1 VGTTDVRLLVTG
13 GAGFIGANHVHRLVA
28 AGHAVTVYDVLTYA
42 GNPANLAGLDLG
54 DLSDGDDY
62 RFVHGDVRDGATLA
76 EAMRGHDAV
85 LHLAAESHVDRSLV
99 DPSTF
104 VATNCEGTAT
114 VCRVALELGIERV
127 LHVSTD
133 EVYGSIEV
141 GSFREEDPLV
151 PSSPYSAS
159 KAGSDLIALSYHA
172 SHGLDVVVTRATNNY
187 GRFQFPEKVIPLFVT
202 TLLRG
207 GRVPLYGDGLN
218 VRDWIHV
225 EDHCAALD
233 LVLEHGASGG
243 VYNVG
248 AGNEWT
254 NRELAD
260 RLLALCGADEASVE
274 YVDDRPGHD
283 RRYSVDPGRI
293 RALGWE
299 PSVDPDDGLAA
310 TVAWYRDHPEWWEP
324 LLERPVRP

>member
-1 VGTTDVRLLVTG
+1 MRLLVTG
-13 GAGFIGANHVHRLVA
+13 GAGFIGANYVHRLVA
-28 AGHAVTVYDVLTYA
+28 AGHMVTVYDALTYA
-42 GNPANLAGLDLG
+42 GNPANLAKLV
-54 DLSDGDDY
+54 DGDDY
-62 RFVHGDVRDGATLA
+62 QFVQGDVLDGVSLA

-99 DPSTF
+99 YPSTF
-104 VATNCEGTAT
+104 ASTNCEGTAT
-114 VCRVALELGIERV
+114 VCRIALELGIERV

-141 GSFREEDPLV
+141 GSFREDDPLA

-187 GRFQFPEKVIPLFVT
+187 GRFQFPEKVIPLFTT

-207 GRVPLYGDGLN
+207 GQVPLYGDGLN

-225 EDHCAALD
+225 DDHCAALD
-233 LVLEHGASGG
+233 LVLEHGLAGG

-248 AGNEWT
+248 AGNELS
-254 NRELAD
+254 NRDLTG
-260 RLLALCGADEASVE
+260 RLLALCGADQTSID
-274 YVDDRPGHD
+274 YVDDRLGHD

-293 RALGWE
+293 RALGWA
-299 PSVDPDDGLAA
+299 PAVDFDDGLAT
-310 TVAWYRDHPEWWEP
+310 TVDWYRNHPDWWEP
-324 LLERPVRP
+324 LLAQQDRL